1 MSSPK
6 TYGSQSMVA
15 PLRRVLVRRPDAS
28 VAAADPQR
36 WHYTAPID
44 VVEAQREH
52 DAFTRLLSDS
62 GVEVLMHDAPLPDHA
77 DAQFTHDPSLVC
89 DRGAILLKMGKPLRT
104 GEEDAQAVSFSRYG
118 VPIHA
123 RLQGEA
129 QGEGGDMLW
138 LDERTLLVGVGFR
151 TNEAAVEQLRA
162 VLPGVDVLPFD
173 MPYDMGSAACLHIMS
188 FISLLDHD
196 LAVVHLP
203 LMPVRLFQLLRARG
217 VRMVEVP
224 AHEYVTMATNV
235 LAVAP
240 RDCIMLQG
248 NPITRARLEAAGCRV
263 RTYKGDEISLK
274 AEGGATCL
282 TRPVLRGAR

>member
-1 MSSPK
+1 MSTPD

-28 VAAADPQR
+28 VSDADPQR
-36 WHYTAPID
+36 WHYSARID
-44 VVEAQREH
+44 AAEAMREH
-52 DAFTRLLSDS
+52 DAFVQMLRDS
-62 GVEVLMHDAPLPDHA
+62 GAEIVYHDEPLPDHA

-89 DRGAILLKMGKPLRT
+89 DHGAIVLKMGKALRV
-104 GEEDAQAVSFSRYG
+104 GEEAAQAAVFQRNG

-123 RLQGEA
+123 RLTGAA

-151 TNEAAVEQLRA
+151 TNMAAVEQLRA
-162 VLPGVDVLPFD
+162 ALPAVDVLPFD

-188 FISLLDHD
+188 FISLLDRD

-203 LMPVRLFQLLRARG
+203 LMPVRLFQLLQSRS

-282 TRPVLRGAR
+282 TRPIRRSF

>member
-1 MSSPK
+1 MTIPLN
-6 TYGSQSMVA
+6 YGSQSMVA
-15 PLRRVLVRRPDAS
+15 LLRRVLVRRPDAS

-36 WHYTAPID
+36 WHYSARID
-44 VVEAQREH
+44 IVEAQREH
-52 DAFTRLLSDS
+52 DAFVQLLQDS
-62 GVEVLMHDAPLPDHA
+62 GAEVVFHDEPLPDHA

-89 DRGAILLKMGKPLRT
+89 EQGAIILKMGKALRV
-104 GEEDAQAVSFSRYG
+104 GEEDAQAAVFTRRG

-123 RLQGEA
+123 RLHGEA

-138 LDERTLLVGVGFR
+138 LDERTLLVGIGFR
-151 TNEAAVEQLRA
+151 TNMAAVEQLRA
-162 VLPGVDVLPFD
+162 ALPGVDVLPFD
-173 MPYDMGSAACLHIMS
+173 MPCDMGVAACLHIMS
-188 FISLLDHD
+188 FISLLDRD

-203 LMPVRLFQLLRARG
+203 LMPVRLFQLLRSRG
-217 VRMVEVP
+217 VQLVEVP
-224 AHEYVTMATNV
+224 AHEYVTMSTNV

-282 TRPVLRGAR
+282 TRPIWRSF